1 MKTLQHNKLV
11 KLHAVVTK
19 EEPIYI
25 ITEFMEKGAARV
37 PARPPRARPSGGTQV
52 PWGWCRI
59 NPSCIP
65 RLSCGCCTSS
75 CCCVSERAGAGGCG
89 DSPGRG
95 RDRGQMRRSAPQ
107 GRREPTAGLALLPD
121 PWEWGGGVRVCFPA
135 KSPRCSRLP
144 GTLCRSQDPCQPEGG
159 HRLQLSHQP
168 WHLSLSAGS
177 LLDFLKS
184 NEGNKQPLPKLIDF
198 SAQVRREQ
206 TFPSSPLPLAP
217 EKGERGDQGAQELGQ
232 CHPEAV
238 PPRSPV

>member
-1 MKTLQHNKLV
+1 MKPGSMSVDAFLEEANLMKTLQHNKLV

-75 CCCVSERAGAGGCG
+75 CRCVSERAGAGGCG

-107 GRREPTAGLALLPD
+107 GRREPAAGLTLLPD
-121 PWEWGGGVRVCFPA
+121 PWERGGGVRCV
-135 KSPRCSRLP
+135 SRLSP
-144 GTLCRSQDPCQPEGG
+144 HDVL
-159 HRLQLSHQP
+159 
-168 WHLSLSAGS
+168 GS
-177 LLDFLKS
+177 LGPCAAHRTHA
-184 NEGNKQPLPKLIDF
+184 NPRVG
-198 SAQVRREQ
+198 
-206 TFPSSPLPLAP
+206 TGSS
-217 EKGERGDQGAQELGQ
+217 
-232 CHPEAV
+232 
-238 PPRSPV
+238 